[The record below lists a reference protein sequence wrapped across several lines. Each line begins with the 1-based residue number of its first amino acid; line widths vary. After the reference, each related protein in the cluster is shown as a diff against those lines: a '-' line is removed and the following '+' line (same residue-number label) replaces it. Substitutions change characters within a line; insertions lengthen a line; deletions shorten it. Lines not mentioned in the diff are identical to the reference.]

1 MSRTT
6 PVWLQRRLWLQP
18 WLGPS
23 ARPRSRA
30 LPRGWKERRTPWL
43 RVREWAHAAAK
54 PPNSNCARRAKW
66 RCVHHH
72 AGAEAFGFNDRTL
85 VRQVF
90 TDLRMDRAAA
100 KEVLD
105 AVARKSFLQA
115 RRAGGVQTAAMGA
128 ACPSKPWRCH

>member
-1 MSRTT
+1 M
-6 PVWLQRRLWLQP
+6 
-18 WLGPS
+18 
-23 ARPRSRA
+23 
-30 LPRGWKERRTPWL
+30 
-43 RVREWAHAAAK
+43 
-54 PPNSNCARRAKW
+54 
-66 RCVHHH
+66 HHH